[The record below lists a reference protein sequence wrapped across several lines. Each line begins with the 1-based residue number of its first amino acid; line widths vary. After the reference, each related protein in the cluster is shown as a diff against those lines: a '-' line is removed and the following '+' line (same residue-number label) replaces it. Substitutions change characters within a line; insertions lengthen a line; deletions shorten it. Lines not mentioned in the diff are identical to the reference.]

1 MSTINTTLTNKV
13 NGDLSLVQTGFLATI
28 MFILAILTIF
38 GNTVVIYAL
47 RTNRHLR
54 TVMFCGTFLFVDK
67 N

>member
-1 MSTINTTLTNKV
+1 MSAINKY
-13 NGDLSLVQTGFLATI
+13 NGGLYMVQTGFLAMV
-28 MFILAILTIF
+28 MFTLAILTIF

-54 TVMFCGTFLFVDK
+54 TVMFCDSFFVVSVDK